1 MTALHRFSYYNFNF
15 FLRLFHCD
23 LNTIFLVLLRT
34 VFARAAKQNYWNLC
48 PRDSDRIGEEKDARL
63 LVPGE
68 PFECFSHWPV
78 FKSFQTRNFR
88 LFAALSNVENLKF
101 QALRFCEQDEHK
113 KQEEAQK
120 SFNKSAVKW
129 KKIIRMIW
137 RRFKSSFYFCQSS
150 SSMIFHKMK
159 SRCSLN
165 CLKRFELIHK
175 NRFSPFALSKQL
187 KDSINHVTT
196 CYHFHLSSLFRV
208 NLLEVRLN

>member
-129 KKIIRMIW
+129 KK
-137 RRFKSSFYFCQSS
+137 SFEWFEDASNRVFTS
-150 SSMIFHKMK
+150 VRVHHRWFSTKWSHDV
-159 SRCSLN
+159 RWTVLN
-165 CLKRFELIHK
+165 VS
-175 NRFSPFALSKQL
+175 N
-187 KDSINHVTT
+187 
-196 CYHFHLSSLFRV
+196 
-208 NLLEVRLN
+208 